1 MKKLYNERRFHTFR
15 EIIDSSAALFSK
27 SDAFIIKKGKNNY
40 RKISYTELRDTFY
53 GLCRRFIELGYKG
66 KKIAVMGK
74 NCYEWVVC
82 YLAAASVG
90 VVVPIDKE
98 LGEQDVKNFTDAA
111 ECCAVCADD
120 ACIDKIKSDAAIHPF
135 SDVEKLAEEGK
146 VSAVKESEI
155 PDPEKDEM
163 RVLLFTSGTTGSSK
177 AVCLSQNNICVN
189 IYSTLRIV
197 HVDSTKDSTM
207 SILPLHHTYEC
218 TLNCIL
224 MISKGLCISYAESLR
239 TIANNIKEY
248 SPSVLVVVPE
258 LLKVLDNR
266 IKANIAKE
274 CPQKYRALY
283 ENNSL
288 AYALSHTPF
297 IIRTVIKSKVKKTL
311 GGKIR
316 LFIVGAADLDTA
328 IVDDFTAL
336 GIRTLQGYGLTECSP
351 LLAGNNDFYFNPKST
366 GVAIPGVELKID
378 EPNEEGVGEILA
390 KGENI
395 MLGYFN
401 DDEATKAVFRDG
413 WFCTG
418 DYGRMDPDGAL
429 YITGRKKNIIVT
441 ENGKNIYPEELEAR
455 LSDCEAV
462 GDVIIVPA
470 EINGRTQI
478 KARIYP
484 NTAAIKD
491 ALGHIPS
498 DEEKLEAI
506 KKAVDAVNAAM
517 PKYKNIRAV
526 DILNSPLERT
536 TTRKVKRFGENV
548 ESK

>member
-1 MKKLYNERRFHTFR
+1 MKRLYNERRFNNFR
-15 EIIDSSAALFSK
+15 EIIDSSAALFPK
-27 SDAFIIKKGKNNY
+27 SDAFIIKKGENDY

-66 KKIAVMGK
+66 KRIAVMGK

-98 LGEQDVKNFTDAA
+98 LGEQDIKNFTDAA

-120 ACIDKIKSDAAIHPF
+120 SYIEKVTTDIAVHPF
-135 SDVEKLAEEGK
+135 SSIEKMAEMGK
-146 VSAVKESEI
+146 TSHISEKEI
-155 PDPEKDEM
+155 RDPQKDEM

-248 SPSVLVVVPE
+248 SPSILVVVPE

-266 IKANIAKE
+266 IKSNIAKE
-274 CPQKYRALY
+274 CPKKYRALY
-283 ENNSL
+283 EKNSL
-288 AYALSHTPF
+288 AYALRHTPF
-297 IIRTVIKSKVKKTL
+297 IIRAVIKKKVKATL

-316 LFIVGAADLDTA
+316 LFIVGAADLDTS

-351 LLAGNNDFYFNPKST
+351 LLAGNNDFYFNPRST
-366 GVAIPGVELKID
+366 GVAIPGVELKI
-378 EPNEEGVGEILA
+378 ENPNEEGVGEILA

-401 DDEATKAVFRDG
+401 DEEATKEVFRNG

-455 LSDCEAV
+455 LSEYDSVE
-462 GDVIIVPA
+462 DVIIVPA
-470 EINGRTQI
+470 QINARIQV

-484 NTAAIKD
+484 NTAAIKE

-498 DEEKLEAI
+498 DEEKVAAI
-506 KKAVDAVNAAM
+506 KKVVDEVNANM
-517 PKYKNIRAV
+517 PKYKNIRTV
-526 DILNSPLERT
+526 DILTSPLERT
-536 TTRKVKRFGENV
+536 TTRKVKRFGDNV
-548 ESK
+548 EK

>member
-1 MKKLYNERRFHTFR
+1 MKKLYNERRFHSFR
-15 EIIDSSAALFSK
+15 EIIDNSAALFHK
-27 SDAFIIKKGKNNY
+27 NDAFIIKNGENNY
-40 RKISYTELRDTFY
+40 RRISYTELRNTFY

-66 KKIAVMGK
+66 KRIAVMGK

-98 LGEQDVKNFTDAA
+98 LGEQDIKNFTDAS

-120 ACIDKIKSDAAIHPF
+120 ACTGKVTAHITVHPF
-135 SDVEKLAEEGK
+135 SSVEQMAEAGK
-146 VSAVKESEI
+146 MSAVKESEI

-218 TLNCIL
+218 TLNCLL

-239 TIANNIKEY
+239 TVANNIKEY
-248 SPSVLVVVPE
+248 SPSILVVVPE

-274 CPQKYRALY
+274 CPAKYRALY

-288 AYALSHTPF
+288 AYALKHTPF
-297 IIRTVIKSKVKKTL
+297 IIRAVIKKKVKTTL

-336 GIRTLQGYGLTECSP
+336 GIRTLQGYGLTECAP
-351 LLAGNNDFYFNPKST
+351 LLAGNNDFYFNPRST

-378 EPNEEGVGEILA
+378 SPNEDGIGEILA

-401 DDEATKAVFRDG
+401 DEEATKAVFRDG

-455 LSDCEAV
+455 LSDYAAV
-462 GDVIIVPA
+462 SDVIVIPA
-470 EINGRTQI
+470 VINGRTRV

-484 NTAAIKD
+484 NTAAIKES
-491 ALGHIPS
+491 LGHIPT
-498 DEEKLEAI
+498 DEEKIAAI
-506 KKAVDAVNAAM
+506 KAAVDEVNASM
-517 PKYKNIRAV
+517 PKYKSIIAV
-526 DILNSPLERT
+526 DILTSPLQRT

-548 ESK
+548 E